1 MCKLIQFPYERVALS
16 RPSIAPN
23 KDRRLPTRSF
33 LSFVSAV
40 KDRLDKGQI
49 SMETAHAMLEAFLIM
64 QGEK

>member
-1 MCKLIQFPYERVALS
+1 MCKLIQFPYERVGS
-16 RPSIAPN
+16 KPSIAPN
-23 KDRRLPTRSF
+23 KDRTLPTRSF

-64 QGEK
+64 QGEE